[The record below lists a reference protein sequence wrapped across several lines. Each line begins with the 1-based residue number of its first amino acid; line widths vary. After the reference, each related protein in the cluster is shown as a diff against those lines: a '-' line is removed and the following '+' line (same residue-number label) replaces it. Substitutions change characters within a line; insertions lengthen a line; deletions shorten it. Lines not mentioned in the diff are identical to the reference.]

1 MMRTEAVRDQWGF
14 QRARCLAHENCR
26 AAGRMVEP
34 SGREL
39 DLFSQ
44 GREIWHLNEN
54 FKRHLQRRD
63 RADGTSLALLW
74 KVSDRIHGPKAP
86 FPTPYGSVAPL
97 PFCQNV
103 EPTESDGTET
113 ETVDPVV
120 TADGVPAAS
129 EMAGDATCESEDS
142 NLGGRKRARVV

>member
-1 MMRTEAVRDQWGF
+1 MHRTMMRTEAVRDQWGF

-86 FPTPYGSVAPL
+86 FSTPYGSLEPL
-97 PFCQNV
+97 AFCRNV
-103 EPTESDGTET
+103 EPT
-113 ETVDPVV
+113 
-120 TADGVPAAS
+120 AVPAAS
-129 EMAGDATCESEDS
+129 EIAGDATGESEDS
-142 NLGGRKRARVV
+142 NLGAGRKRARVV